1 MPKSLGTL
9 VILAL
14 VGASAAALPSIS
26 GVEAGETAALAKGD
40 RLDIRND
47 CSQQVGRISHLI
59 VCVVTEPIGSALGRG
74 NPPLIA
80 TDVSRIAQCLLY

>member
-47 CSQQVGRISHLI
+47 CSQQVWPNFSSHCL
-59 VCVVTEPIGSALGRG
+59 RG
-74 NPPLIA
+74 DRAESEVRLVAAIRP
-80 TDVSRIAQCLLY
+80 